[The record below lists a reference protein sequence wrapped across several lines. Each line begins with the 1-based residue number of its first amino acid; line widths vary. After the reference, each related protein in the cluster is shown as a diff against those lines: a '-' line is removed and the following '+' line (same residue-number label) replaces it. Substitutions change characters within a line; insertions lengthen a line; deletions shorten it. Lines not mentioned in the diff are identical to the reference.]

1 MGNQT
6 SSGFGGHAGRDA
18 RLSSAAGAGST
29 VTPDLPLA
37 LRHLAPRVVVLGD
50 VLLDRWWVGT
60 SSRLSREAPAPVVEV
75 QRRQDVPGGA
85 ANTAMNL
92 AALGADVRLVGLVGD
107 DDPGAI
113 LRDQLREA
121 GVEVSGLLT
130 CPGLATV
137 TKTRVV
143 SDDQML
149 VRIDDVQRISL
160 TAAVEEELAAAL
172 ATALVEVE
180 ALVVCDYGFATLPG
194 TVQAAFAHQDR
205 PPLVVVD
212 AHDVARWSGLRPD
225 VVTPNSAEAF
235 RLLGRSAP
243 TDGSRLAE
251 LTAAAPELRRLAGAD
266 AVLVT
271 LDRDGSVL
279 FAADQPA
286 SDRPHRTPASP
297 RAEKQA
303 AGAGDTFVAALTLA
317 LAAAVPL
324 DVAASLAQAAADVV
338 VQRFGTSVCST
349 DELVEHL
356 GVGDAAT
363 DEETLLR
370 RVAADRAAG
379 RRIVLTNGCFD
390 VLHRGHTTYLSQAAQ
405 LGDVLVVAVNSDHSV
420 RRLKGPERPINAAA
434 DRAGVIAAL
443 SCVSYVTVFDG
454 DTPIPL
460 LERLRPDVYA
470 KGGDYSAD
478 MLAEAEVV
486 RAYGGEVRILDY
498 VPSQSTSDVVGRI
511 RARLGQ
517 ELAAAPAEGRS

>member
-1 MGNQT
+1 MGNSRSRGT
-6 SSGFGGHAGRDA
+6 GGGEPRAA
-18 RLSSAAGAGST
+18 SA

-37 LRHLAPRVVVLGD
+37 LRHLAPRVVVVGD
-50 VLLDRWWVGT
+50 VMLDRWWVGT

-92 AALGADVRLVGLVGD
+92 AALGADVRLVGVVGAD
-107 DDPGAI
+107 EAGAI
-113 LRDQLREA
+113 LREQLLAA

-130 CPGLATV
+130 APETATV

-149 VRIDDVQRISL
+149 VRIDDVERGVLSAALVEEL
-160 TAAVEEELAAAL
+160 TAATAK
-172 ATALVEVE
+172 ALVQVE
-180 ALVVCDYGFATLPG
+180 ALLVCDYGFQILPP
-194 TVQAAFAHQDR
+194 TVTGAIARQDR
-205 PPLVVVD
+205 PPLLVVD
-212 AHDVARWSGLRPD
+212 AHDLAPWAALRPD
-225 VVTPNSAEAF
+225 VVTPNAAEAF
-235 RLLGRSAP
+235 ALLGTGAP
-243 TDGSRLAE
+243 GDGTRLQV
-251 LTAAAPELRRLAGAD
+251 LTGAAAELRRRSGAE

-279 FAADQPA
+279 FAPPGLAEEE
-286 SDRPHRTPASP
+286 PHRTPAMP

-317 LAAAVPL
+317 RAAGVPL

-363 DEETLLR
+363 EEEVLLR

-405 LGDVLVVAVNSDHSV
+405 LGDVLVVAVNSDESV
-420 RRLKGPERPINAAA
+420 RRLKGPERPINPEA

-443 SCVSYVTVFDG
+443 SCVTYVTVFDG

-470 KGGDYSAD
+470 KGGDYRPE
-478 MLAEAEVV
+478 MLAEADVV

-498 VPSQSTSDVVGRI
+498 VPSQSTTDVLGRI
-511 RARLGQ
+511 RAGVRR
-517 ELAAAPAEGRS
+517 ELAAESAQA

>member
-1 MGNQT
+1 VNG
-6 SSGFGGHAGRDA
+6 APR
-18 RLSSAAGAGST
+18 AATT

-50 VLLDRWWVGT
+50 VMLDRWWVGT

-75 QRRQDVPGGA
+75 QRRHDVPGGA

-92 AALGADVRLVGLVGD
+92 AALGAEVRLVGLVGAD
-107 DDPGAI
+107 EAGDI
-113 LRDQLREA
+113 LREQLLEA
-121 GVEVSGLLT
+121 GVDVSGLLS
-130 CPGLATV
+130 CPELATV
-137 TKTRVV
+137 TKIRVV

-149 VRIDDVQRISL
+149 VRIDDVRRFELTGARQEEL
-160 TAAVEEELAAAL
+160 TAAAAK
-172 ATALVEVE
+172 ALVQVE
-180 ALVVCDYGFATLPG
+180 ALVVCDYGLCTLLG
-194 TVQAAFAHQDR
+194 TAQAAFARQDR
-205 PPLVVVD
+205 PALVVVD
-212 AHDVARWSGLRPD
+212 AHDVGRWAGLRPD
-225 VVTPNSAEAF
+225 LVTPNSAEAF
-235 RLLGRSAP
+235 RLLGVSAP
-243 TDGSRLAE
+243 TDGSRIE
-251 LTAAAPELRRLAGAD
+251 VLTRAAPELRRRSGAD

-279 FAADQPA
+279 FARDHAYPDE
-286 SDRPHRTPASP
+286 PHRTPASP
-297 RAEKQA
+297 RTEKQA

-317 LAAAVPL
+317 RAAGVPL
-324 DVAASLAQAAADVV
+324 EVAASLAQSAADVV

-370 RVAADRAAG
+370 RVAVDRAAG
-379 RRIVLTNGCFD
+379 RRIVVTNGCFD
-390 VLHRGHTTYLSQAAQ
+390 VLHRGHTTYLSQAAS
-405 LGDVLVVAVNSDHSV
+405 LGDVLVVAINSDQSV
-420 RRLKGPERPINAAA
+420 RRLKGPERPINGEA

-443 SCVSYVTVFDG
+443 SCVTYVTIFDG

-470 KGGDYSAD
+470 KGGDYRAD
-478 MLAEAEVV
+478 TLAEAAVV

-498 VPSQSTSDVVGRI
+498 VPSQSTTDVVGRI

-517 ELAAAPAEGRS
+517 ELASTPGDGHR

>member
-1 MGNQT
+1 V
-6 SSGFGGHAGRDA
+6 SGAP
-18 RLSSAAGAGST
+18 SAAIA

-37 LRHLAPRVVVLGD
+37 LRHLAPRVAVVGD
-50 VLLDRWWVGT
+50 VMLDRWWVG
-60 SSRLSREAPAPVVEV
+60 SSNRLSREAPAPVVEV
-75 QRRQDVPGGA
+75 QRRNDVAGGA

-92 AALGADVRLVGLVGD
+92 AALGAEVRLVGVVGAD
-107 DDPGAI
+107 DAGAT
-113 LRDQLREA
+113 LRDLLHTA
-121 GVEVSGLLT
+121 GVDVSGLLASADV
-130 CPGLATV
+130 ATV

-149 VRIDDVQRISL
+149 VRIDDVQRTEL
-160 TAAVEEELAAAL
+160 TPTLEEDLAAA
-172 ATALVEVE
+172 AAKALVGVD
-180 ALVVCDYGFATLPG
+180 ALLVCDYDSGRLVRAVESAFTL
-194 TVQAAFAHQDR
+194 QSR
-205 PPLVVVD
+205 PPLMVVD
-212 AHDVARWSGLRPD
+212 AHDGLPWAHLRPD
-225 VVTPNSAEAF
+225 VVTPNAAEAF
-235 RLLGRSAP
+235 RLLGRTVP
-243 TDGSRLAE
+243 TDGSRIAA
-251 LTAAAPELRRLAGAD
+251 LTEAAADLRRRSGAG

-279 FAADQPA
+279 FGPDDTDLPE
-286 SDRPHRTPASP
+286 PYRTPASP

-317 LAAAVPL
+317 RAAGVPL
-324 DVAASLAQAAADVV
+324 QVAASLAQAAADVV

-356 GVGDAAT
+356 GVGDAAL
-363 DEETLLR
+363 EEEALLR
-370 RVAADRAAG
+370 RLAADRAAG

-405 LGDVLVVAVNSDHSV
+405 LGDVLVVAVNSDRSV

-443 SCVSYVTVFDG
+443 SCVSYVTVFDT

-478 MLAEAEVV
+478 TLPEADVV
-486 RAYGGEVRILDY
+486 RGYGGEVRILDF
-498 VPSQSTSDVVGRI
+498 VPSQSTTDVVGRI
-511 RARLGQ
+511 RSRLGQ
-517 ELAAAPAEGRS
+517 QVGAED